1 MTMEVIGTAYNA
13 LPGQTQ
19 GDPEIGAWGDT
30 GIIAAF
36 IFGGQSGAFFI
47 APLLMFIDFTVD
59 MVSSR
64 YKEFT
69 KEQQDLIDTLS
80 ESKK

>member
-1 MTMEVIGTAYNA
+1 MQPFTKRYIAYFTA
-13 LPGQTQ
+13 
-19 GDPEIGAWGDT
+19 

-69 KEQQDLIDTLS
+69 KEQQDLINTLS

>member
-1 MTMEVIGTAYNA
+1 
-13 LPGQTQ
+13 
-19 GDPEIGAWGDT
+19 
-30 GIIAAF
+30 
-36 IFGGQSGAFFI
+36 
-47 APLLMFIDFTVD
+47 MFIDFTVD